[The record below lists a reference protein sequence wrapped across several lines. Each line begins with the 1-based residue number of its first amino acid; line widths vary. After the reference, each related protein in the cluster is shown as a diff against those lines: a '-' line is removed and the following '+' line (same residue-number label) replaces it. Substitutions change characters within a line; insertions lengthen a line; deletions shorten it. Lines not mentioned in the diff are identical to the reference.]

1 MNKLRIAA
9 KVWNDKGI
17 TGIAGHVLWRL
28 TRKPPRIL
36 PACIEAVRGKGGLE
50 IGGLT
55 PLFSKQN
62 AIPIYPH
69 INWIHNCDFSSDHF
83 GLFRFERVK
92 LGWQFQAEATN
103 LKLFP
108 RVFP

>member
-69 INWIHNCDFSSDHF
+69 IRC
-83 GLFRFERVK
+83 FRACTAAR
-92 LGWQFQAEATN
+92 
-103 LKLFP
+103 
-108 RVFP
+108 RRS